1 VAGLYGV
8 PVVFAAGDRA
18 LTDQLKSLLG
28 PIETVAVKDE
38 IGGDASRGLS
48 PRDAQ
53 ALIGAGVE
61 RGVRNRAQLKPFK
74 MAGPFTMVLKVR
86 QEKPLYKGAER
97 TGAGEFKF
105 TSPDL
110 LDVLNAFNAMK

>member
-1 VAGLYGV
+1 
-8 PVVFAAGDRA
+8 
-18 LTDQLKSLLG
+18 LTEQLKSLLG
-28 PIETVAVKDE
+28 PIETVAVKEE

-53 ALIGAGVE
+53 DQIHAGVA
-61 RGVRNRAQLKPFK
+61 RGVRRRADLKPFTL
-74 MAGPFTMVLKVR
+74 AGPYTMVLKVR

-97 TGAGEFKF
+97 TAQGEFRF

-110 LDVLNAFNAMK
+110 LEVLNAFNAMK